1 MRNEG
6 FDSEMTRPRREP
18 RQRSAGE
25 ALSALMR
32 LCSRAERSSGDAMR
46 LMRQWGVAENER
58 EGVLRRL
65 VEMKF
70 IDDSRYAEAFVRE
83 KTDLAG
89 WGEYKIRMALQ
100 RKGISRTTIDDALRN
115 TDRDTMRMR
124 LEQRLGRKMRTVKY
138 TSPYDLR
145 TKLMRYA
152 LSLGYDFDTAGD
164 AVEKTMRDIPS
175 QE

>member
-6 FDSEMTRPRREP
+6 FDSEMTSAPRAAAEKRRRSVVCADAAVLPRRTVVG
-18 RQRSAGE
+18 RRHASDA
-25 ALSALMR
+25 AV
-32 LCSRAERSSGDAMR
+32 ERR
-46 LMRQWGVAENER
+46 RER
-58 EGVLRRL
+58 TRRVLRRL

-100 RKGISRTTIDDALRN
+100 RKGISRTTIDDALRT
-115 TDRDTMRMR
+115 TDRDTMRMH
-124 LEQRLGRKMRTVKY
+124 LEQRIVRKMRTVKY

>member
-46 LMRQWGVAENER
+46 LMRQWSVAENER

-70 IDDSRYAEAFVRE
+70 IDDSRYAEAFVGRRPISQ
-83 KTDLAG
+83 AG
-89 WGEYKIRMALQ
+89 ASTRFAWHCNERVYRA
-100 RKGISRTTIDDALRN
+100 
-115 TDRDTMRMR
+115 
-124 LEQRLGRKMRTVKY
+124 
-138 TSPYDLR
+138 P
-145 TKLMRYA
+145 
-152 LSLGYDFDTAGD
+152 
-164 AVEKTMRDIPS
+164 P
-175 QE
+175 

>member
-70 IDDSRYAEAFVRE
+70 IDDSR
-83 KTDLAG
+83 D
-89 WGEYKIRMALQ
+89 
-100 RKGISRTTIDDALRN
+100 RKS
-115 TDRDTMRMR
+115 
-124 LEQRLGRKMRTVKY
+124 V
-138 TSPYDLR
+138 
-145 TKLMRYA
+145 
-152 LSLGYDFDTAGD
+152 
-164 AVEKTMRDIPS
+164 V
-175 QE
+175 